1 MQTVFPILIQ
11 LLGGL
16 GGGSAIASIL
26 KKLSLGPLG
35 NTLAGLV
42 GGLAGGQLASLLNLA
57 SGSTDIVSLLV
68 NLVGGGVGGAVLTLL
83 AGLLKNML
91 SKK

>member
-1 MQTVFPILIQ
+1 METVLPILIQ

-16 GGGSAIASIL
+16 GGGSAIASML
-26 KKLSLGPLG
+26 KKFSLGPLG

-42 GGLAGGQLASLLNLA
+42 GGLAGGQLTGLLNIA
-57 SGSTDIVSLLV
+57 SGSTDIVALLG
-68 NLVGGGVGGAVLTLL
+68 NLVGGGVGGAVVTLL
-83 AGLLKNML
+83 AGFVKNML